1 MAREKPWL
9 KLWVDSLLGLKSL
22 DLSLAETGAWWK
34 LYAFGHYLGQSGRLT
49 RENNRPYALPAIM
62 EALRITK
69 RADMATF
76 QHMVDKQLDSGLLR
90 WEGQVLAITGYD
102 DEQSRAPSAQKEAVR
117 DRVQRWRAAQ
127 KDESVTDSPLP
138 DAAPQPQ
145 SVPGTPETGN
155 GNVTGVTALPSVLSS
170 VSALEDLSFD
180 SFLSTCREVVSSII
194 HHTRD
199 TQSQHDQILAWL
211 AEYGGGAGFKV
222 GKEYSVPE
230 GRIDLVWLVGDEV
243 VAGFEVD
250 HRTPKA
256 KSMVK
261 LGGLDAPWKCIILR
275 SEREAFVEEQGIQVI
290 ELTGELSAGVT
301 EQALVAELS
310 RCYEA
315 DIGLLSGTTRELF
328 EEFLEEYHGPVG
340 WIAEAFKEA
349 VKYGHRNWAYIRK
362 ILMNWQEQ
370 GRRDESHGRQTK
382 RDETPERD
390 PLAGAR
396 ESGWKVRTVRE
407 HEGPDERDAD

>member
-1 MAREKPWL
+1 MARPKPWL

-62 EALRITK
+62 EALRVTR

-90 WEGQVLAITGYD
+90 WAGQILVITGYD

-127 KDESVTDSPLP
+127 KDESVTASPLP

-145 SVPGTPETGN
+145 SVPGAPETGN

-170 VSALEDLSFD
+170 VSALEGLSFD

-194 HHTRD
+194 NHTRD
-199 TQSQHDQILAWL
+199 TQSQHDQIQSWL
-211 AEYGGGAGFKV
+211 AEYGAGAGFKV
-222 GKEYSVPE
+222 RKEYSVVE

-256 KSMVK
+256 KSMAK

-290 ELTGELSAGVT
+290 ELTGELSPGVT
-301 EQALVAELS
+301 KQALVAELS
-310 RCYEA
+310 KCYEA
-315 DIGLLSGTTRELF
+315 NIGLLSGTTRELF
-328 EEFLEEYHGPVG
+328 EEFLEEYHGPVS
-340 WIAEAFKEA
+340 WIADAFKEG
-349 VKYGHRNWAYIRK
+349 VRYNHRSWAYIRK
-362 ILMNWQEQ
+362 ILINWQEQ
-370 GRRDESHGRQTK
+370 GRRDESHGRQAERTG
-382 RDETPERD
+382 TAERD

-396 ESGWKVRTVRE
+396 ESGWNVETYRE
-407 HEGPDERDAD
+407 HDGAEDGDAD